1 MDVILIF
8 IIIACLASAVYY
20 AILIPIGIVVFLIF
34 VPKWW
39 AEDRDFKERFKLY
52 KQQRKERV
60 NEIYG
65 PRAYYDEGGNLK
77 FREIDPETFLKERS
91 ENGQ

>member
-1 MDVILIF
+1 MDIILIF

-20 AILIPIGIVVFLIF
+20 ALLIPIAVVVFLIF
-34 VPKWW
+34 MPKWW

-65 PRAYYDEGGNLK
+65 PRAYYDKEGNLK
-77 FREIDPETFLKERS
+77 FADIDTSMLKKEDL
-91 ENGQ
+91 Q